1 MEQTEL
7 YTNKNFKLNFLEIIN
22 KEIGIKNI
30 GNTFYI
36 NSIIQILIH
45 NKLFMK
51 NFILKKGNIK
61 VKKK

>member
-51 NFILKKGNIK
+51 NFILKEGNIK